1 MPNLAIISLSAS
13 KYDIFDIISMYKILS
28 VTDVGNNCSFMTAK
42 LVIQMPQSICRI
54 VVYTHLATN
63 SPNFRFQSKF
73 LPYNNFQNSNSP
85 EKFFEN
91 IFIRLPRILDYQ
103 FVLNHHF
110 LSSSNSILKSPFS
123 SLCNPI
129 LLIQT
134 VINFKMI
141 FGQFW
146 ADNFFQF
153 SSRMRNDGE
162 WQGAK
167 NENLN
172 YIIA

>member
-13 KYDIFDIISMYKILS
+13 KYDISDIISMYKILS
-28 VTDVGNNCSFMTAK
+28 VTDVGNNFSLITAK
-42 LVIQMPQSICRI
+42 LVNQMLHVGSHPFF
-54 VVYTHLATN
+54 ATD

-73 LPYNNFQNSNSP
+73 LPSNNFQNSNSP
-85 EKFFEN
+85 ENFFEK

-146 ADNFFQF
+146 ADNFFSIF
-153 SSRMRNDGE
+153 RPDEERWRMARGE
-162 WQGAK
+162 K
-167 NENLN
+167 
-172 YIIA
+172 